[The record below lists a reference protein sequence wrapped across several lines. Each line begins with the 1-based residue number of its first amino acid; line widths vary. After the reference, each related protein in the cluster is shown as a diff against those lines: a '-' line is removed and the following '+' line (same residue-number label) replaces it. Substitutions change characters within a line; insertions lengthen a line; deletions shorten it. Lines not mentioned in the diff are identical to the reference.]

1 MPCKANDVMEHDFSW
16 IYLLIFLAI
25 PLARIIPRLLA
36 KAGIGSGGMGG
47 GVRDRMGMSSDYMD
61 AVRAEQEK
69 QSRENRND
77 NYLEKHIQEPKP
89 RVDDKP
95 RVEPKPRVDDKPQ
108 TKNNLVLGALNRGS
122 KTFVSLQKNTG
133 LNSDELDA
141 VLGDLEK
148 KGMLKVVK
156 KQGMFGAKTELY
168 PTDKGFQA
176 YYS

>member
-1 MPCKANDVMEHDFSW
+1 MEHDFTW

-36 KAGIGSGGMGG
+36 KAGISSGYIGG
-47 GVRDRMGMSSDYMD
+47 RMRDNMNTSSDYRD
-61 AVRAEQEK
+61 AVRAEEEK
-69 QSRENRND
+69 QFKVERND
-77 NYLEKHIQEPKP
+77 YSKKQVPEPKP
-89 RVDDKP
+89 ATKSKP
-95 RVEPKPRVDDKPQ
+95 TIEDKPQ

-122 KTFVSLQKNTG
+122 KTFASLQKNTG
-133 LNSDELDA
+133 LNSDELDS

-148 KGMLKVVK
+148 KGMVKVVK
-156 KQGMFGAKTELY
+156 KQGLFGTKTELY